1 MAIWKQTNEL
11 EHRTT
16 TTILFAE
23 RERDVAV
30 TVIKIVYE
38 ILQQIVLPQDEWIF
52 KRMEKRKISD
62 TCSNQCFSIGLVEK
76 YVKNN

>member
-1 MAIWKQTNEL
+1 MSLGRMIKMVTELRKKSMAIWKQTNEL

-30 TVIKIVYE
+30 KVIKIVYE
-38 ILQQIVLPQDEWIF
+38 ILQQIVLPQDE
-52 KRMEKRKISD
+52 
-62 TCSNQCFSIGLVEK
+62 
-76 YVKNN
+76 